1 MHRAIHSLFHLFQ
14 HVPTLLGT
22 SRGPPATQRCC
33 SVIARNDL
41 LRRLQCFSGLS
52 TSWWIWWER
61 KKIKE
66 GPSFGI
72 WWIWIWGIYYDGRV
86 LVWKTLFRNRDAVT
100 PGFQKQM
107 EQGAWSPSMQCRVI
121 NVMLWICLCHFVRVQ
136 VHVHMGLRLLQSWSM
151 WWPMQNAKL
160 CKIIELH
167 SLYLLVKTC
176 KPQRESQCDDQRFQS
191 KVIWRFRRLPESAR
205 VCCRIS
211 RSYRLNET
219 AAQQSPCKY
228 TRIRILMCPHC
239 LMTQHPRSYLLE
251 WHCFPI

>member
-1 MHRAIHSLFHLFQ
+1 MMNMN
-14 HVPTLLGT
+14 T
-22 SRGPPATQRCC
+22 
-33 SVIARNDL
+33 RNIL
-41 LRRLQCFSGLS
+41 
-52 TSWWIWWER
+52 WW
-61 KKIKE
+61 E
-66 GPSFGI
+66 GPSLKDI
-72 WWIWIWGIYYDGRV
+72 IPKPWR
-86 LVWKTLFRNRDAVT
+86 RDARFPET
-100 PGFQKQM
+100 DGTGCLEPEHAMSCHK
-107 EQGAWSPSMQCRVI
+107 C
-121 NVMLWICLCHFVRVQ
+121 NVMDLSLPLRSCASACSYGAQIASIV
-136 VHVHMGLRLLQSWSM
+136 VH

-239 LMTQHPRSYLLE
+239 LMTQHPGHICWNDTASLYRWFKSLASFLVR
-251 WHCFPI
+251 FPNSDQQHN